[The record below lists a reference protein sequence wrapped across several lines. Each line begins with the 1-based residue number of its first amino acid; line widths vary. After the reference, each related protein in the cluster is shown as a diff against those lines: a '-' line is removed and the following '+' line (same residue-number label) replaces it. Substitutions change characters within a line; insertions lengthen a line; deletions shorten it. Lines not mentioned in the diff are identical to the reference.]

1 MTPDNGYLSRELSS
15 GRYPHNFYSGEDS
28 MSPTRLLS
36 RAIAAATMRPS
47 LSLKGSEAPPSTASN
62 SSSKDSDPV
71 FELITPECPVVTPN
85 RMYQRAAERIRNLI
99 VRSLSPG
106 DKLPPTRDLAEMFR
120 LSPSSIRG
128 GVRALE
134 ILGLVEPRQG
144 AGTFVREVTGDT
156 PIESLTASIRRQPI
170 DVAGL
175 LDFCK
180 VLEPGLA
187 GRAATHASADQIVN
201 LEEILH
207 RQWGVMRDGD
217 ITLPGDY
224 EFHYAL
230 ALASGN
236 VVIQEMLDVLS
247 NLLQQTHAHFLN
259 VGGRS
264 IRSLASHRRILTAI
278 KKHDR
283 AAAEASMAQHI
294 EEIEA
299 TILETAISES
309 RDVANRIRARGAA
322 EELKASPCLM
332 VEAIAAGNK
341 KRLGLP
347 QFPTGLSTGRRREIH

>member
-1 MTPDNGYLSRELSS
+1 M
-15 GRYPHNFYSGEDS
+15 
-28 MSPTRLLS
+28 
-36 RAIAAATMRPS
+36 
-47 LSLKGSEAPPSTASN
+47 
-62 SSSKDSDPV
+62 
-71 FELITPECPVVTPN
+71 FELITPECPVVTPPN

-99 VRSLSPG
+99 VRSLGPG
-106 DKLPPTRDLAEMFR
+106 DKLPPTRDLAEMFT

-144 AGTFVREVTGDT
+144 AGTFVREVTRDT

-187 GRAATHASADQIVN
+187 GRAATHASSDQIVN

-207 RQWGVMRDGD
+207 RQWGVLRDGD
-217 ITLPGDY
+217 ITLQGDY

-236 VVIQEMLDVLS
+236 VVIQEILDVLS

-283 AAAEASMAQHI
+283 AAAEASMAQHV

-299 TILETAISES
+299 AILETATSKT
-309 RDVANRIRARGAA
+309 RDVQANRIRERSAA
-322 EELKASPCLM
+322 EELKASPCLT
-332 VEAIAAGNK
+332 VEAIAPGNK

-347 QFPTGLSTGRRREIH
+347 QFPGTGAVSHAQGYLSLSLCFPAL